1 MYTVKSINNKTLD
14 MYTVKSIIKK
24 YENHSSIININNKMG
39 KSENRYDNSFIY
51 RRTNQQNY

>member
-51 RRTNQQNY
+51 RRTTQQNY

>member
-1 MYTVKSINNKTLD
+1 MYTVKS
-14 MYTVKSIIKK
+14 VIKK